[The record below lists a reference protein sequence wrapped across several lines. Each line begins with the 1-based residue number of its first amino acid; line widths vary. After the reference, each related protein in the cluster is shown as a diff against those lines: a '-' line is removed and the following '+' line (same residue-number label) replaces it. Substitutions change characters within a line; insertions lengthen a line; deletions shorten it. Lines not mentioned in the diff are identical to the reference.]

1 MHISFADTLRLKRE
15 AKKLRSAFPGKT
27 LSHHQSIVVQNLF
40 GLRDLHEFNQLRK
53 QSIERHVSHSDGLAT
68 CTFCGM
74 NFCPAHAEDRKLHK
88 ARHDAFEEAI
98 SALNYAPQLLDAR
111 DASKRD
117 GYLLV
122 ANANSEDQTQGA
134 LMVMR
139 AWFDRSLDAAID
151 NGYWKKH
158 PKFNSYISY
167 IVGATPSFPAHV
179 VALLKQQYGQTD
191 GVIPKG
197 GSYWYPPK
205 K

>member
-1 MHISFADTLRLKRE
+1 MHISFADTLRLKHE
-15 AKKLRSAFPGKT
+15 AKKLRSEFPSKT
-27 LSHHQSIVVQNLF
+27 LSHCKLIVVQDLF

-53 QSIERHVSHSDGLAT
+53 QSIERDLSHSGGLAS

-74 NFCPAHAEDRKLHK
+74 EFCPAHAEDRKLHK
-88 ARHDAFEEAI
+88 ARHDAFDEAI
-98 SALNYAPQLLDAR
+98 SVLEYTPQLLKAR
-111 DASKRD
+111 EVSKRD
-117 GYLLV
+117 GYLLL
-122 ANANSEDQTQGA
+122 ANANSEEQKQGA

-139 AWFDRSLDAAID
+139 AWFDRSLDAAIN

-158 PKFNSYISY
+158 PKFNDYISY